1 MKAVQQQDTSIGSAH
16 NFALSQVDQTIQREG
31 VPPDV
36 EDYIKIVK
44 NQARVICGGEAV
56 CLDSIDD
63 FVVEAVNYILQQHNT
78 IASVSARLQ
87 DSGLIEE
94 EEAENRERRERRQLK
109 DFLPENNLDDTVLD
123 AL

>member
-44 NQARVICGGEAV
+44 NQAWMICGGEAV

-63 FVVEAVNYILQQHNT
+63 FVVEVVNYILQQHNKN
-78 IASVSARLQ
+78 ASVSARLQ

-94 EEAENRERRERRQLK
+94 EEG
-109 DFLPENNLDDTVLD
+109 
-123 AL
+123 